1 MGHRLLEPP
10 ALAGLATILVSG
22 WAVVWRW
29 GPIAAGHPTYLIFY
43 SLAIILGIVGVLAVE
58 RRKGSRS
65 AIKSSLSA
73 AGLAVMSFAAWW
85 LAPFPADQ
93 VALDVL
99 EQPVG
104 FDVTESSGSIILQPE
119 GEKSGTS
126 LFFYPGARVDARAYV
141 GILSPLARDG
151 IEVTILKPPL
161 GIAFLVLG
169 VNRPDTRAWAVGG
182 HSLGGVAASGAVD
195 RGADGLLLWA
205 SLPASNIS
213 ANMELNVSSIY
224 GTEDAFATPTE
235 VMASATDLPPET
247 VFVAVQGAIHS
258 FFGDYGVQPG
268 DGAPTVDRDQA
279 QTDIIDASLN
289 LLRSLG
295 GL

>member
-1 MGHRLLEPP
+1 MGQRLLEPP

-22 WAVVWRW
+22 WVLVWRW
-29 GPIAAGHPTYLIFY
+29 GPIAAGHPSYLIFY
-43 SLAIILGIVGVLAVE
+43 FVAILLGVVGVLVVE
-58 RRKGSRS
+58 RRRGPRS

-73 AGLAVMSFAAWW
+73 FGLVVVSFAAWW

-99 EQPVG
+99 EHPVG
-104 FDVTESSGSIILQPE
+104 FEVTESASSIRLRPE

-126 LFFYPGARVDARAYV
+126 LSFYPGARVDARAYA

-151 IEVTILKPPL
+151 IDVTILKPPL
-161 GIAFLVLG
+161 GIAFLVFG
-169 VNRPDTRAWAVGG
+169 VTRPDTQAWVVGG
-182 HSLGGVAASGAVD
+182 HSLGGVAASGAAD

-205 SLPASNIS
+205 SFPASNIS
-213 ANMELNVSSIY
+213 ANAELNVSSIY

-235 VMASATDLPPET
+235 VTASATDLPPET

-258 FFGDYGVQPG
+258 FFGDYGLQPG
-268 DGAPTVDRDQA
+268 DGTPTVDRDQA
-279 QTDIIDASLN
+279 QTEIIDASLD
-289 LLRSLG
+289 LLHSLSG
-295 GL
+295 P